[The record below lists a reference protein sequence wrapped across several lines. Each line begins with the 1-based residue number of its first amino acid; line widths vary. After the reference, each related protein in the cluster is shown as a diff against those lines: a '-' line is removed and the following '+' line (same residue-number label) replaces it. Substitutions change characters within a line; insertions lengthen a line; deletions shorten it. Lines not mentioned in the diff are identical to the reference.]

1 MDSDPEISKRLL
13 YFIQYLGIEL
23 KYFAYICGISKANI
37 LSGRLTNNS
46 FIKIGLAYPKLNLR
60 WLRFGEGAM
69 LCQAIEDKVS
79 STNKRKSKSSFNGI
93 PENVS
98 KSKIERKSHSGK
110 KTRPIRDRLRLFISF
125 LKLSSSEFAKTLE
138 VPESRVSK
146 IDEAPD
152 ELLDELLNI
161 ICLKYPTINPE
172 WLEFGIGDMLLKE
185 SEITTITDGM
195 QRFNDCN
202 IGSVGYKW
210 ALGKVLNGFPR
221 KEIIRE
227 FNKRHDQDPHN
238 YSTRTGKPLSDA
250 ILSVW
255 IRDSGITPPAINK
268 PNPYKKSY
276 SKDDESD
283 VSHQMTVQDILLSIK
298 KHSSLQ
304 DILAS
309 IIAYKY
315 RQSDVA
321 YLSLCEPKPTC
332 KEELPLAKRT
342 ENIVEKAICIS
353 VGIDK
358 ATIRHSKTPKPIG
371 FKWVIK
377 RAKEGT
383 SRDDIIREFNEKHL
397 ENPEKFSTRKGKP
410 LNEEILNIWLK
421 RAGITLNSE
430 TPNSKIPICANFQKG
445 SVGQPASV
453 DTDIEREPTKKK
465 KSFNPDILK
474 PILIALGA
482 IGGVFLLVWI
492 IVEFVFPAIFI
503 GMLFLSMLFAKK

>member
-60 WLRFGEGAM
+60 WLRFGEGTM

-79 STNKRKSKSSFNGI
+79 STNKRKSKSSFNGTT
-93 PENVS
+93 ENVS

-110 KTRPIRDRLRLFISF
+110 KARPIRDRLRLFISF

-152 ELLDELLNI
+152 ELLYELLNI

-185 SEITTITDGM
+185 SEIT
-195 QRFNDCN
+195 
-202 IGSVGYKW
+202 
-210 ALGKVLNGFPR
+210 
-221 KEIIRE
+221 
-227 FNKRHDQDPHN
+227 
-238 YSTRTGKPLSDA
+238 
-250 ILSVW
+250 
-255 IRDSGITPPAINK
+255 PPAINK

-276 SKDDESD
+276 SKDDDSD
-283 VSHQMTVQDILLSIK
+283 VTHQMTVQDILLSIK
-298 KHSSLQ
+298 NRSSLQ

-321 YLSLCEPKPTC
+321 DLSLCEPKPTC

-358 ATIRHSKTPKPIG
+358 ATIRHSKTPKQIG

-397 ENPEKFSTRKGKP
+397 ENPEKFSTLKGNP

-430 TPNSKIPICANFQKG
+430 TPNSKIPICENSPKG